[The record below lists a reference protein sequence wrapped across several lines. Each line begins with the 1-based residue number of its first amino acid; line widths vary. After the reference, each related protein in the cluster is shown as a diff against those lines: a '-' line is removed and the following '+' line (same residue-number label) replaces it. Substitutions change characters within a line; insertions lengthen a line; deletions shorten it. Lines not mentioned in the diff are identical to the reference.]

1 MSHQQSV
8 LNPSKGW
15 ELKTKQ
21 LWTWE
26 RSPSHTGK
34 QPELNSIWNG
44 EPYFDSTSCSWA
56 SSPVMAGPIT
66 IRIEYYFI
74 PTSLPLQGYIKEN
87 LPKWGFSYDQY
98 QNDPKCL
105 NLQILFSQR
114 LMLTKN
120 RSGMPLYSNNPKQV
134 RLWCPDTRLT
144 KESNGF
150 LNEQKKHRVES
161 SPSLRLDSFSN
172 FPAPLFT
179 SKST

>member
-34 QPELNSIWNG
+34 QPELDSIWNG

-74 PTSLPLQGYIKEN
+74 PTCLLTPGVHKRESSQMRILLWSIPRWSKMFESPDTF
-87 LPKWGFSYDQY
+87 LPKAYAH
-98 QNDPKCL
+98 
-105 NLQILFSQR
+105 LF
-114 LMLTKN
+114 
-120 RSGMPLYSNNPKQV
+120 V
-134 RLWCPDTRLT
+134 V
-144 KESNGF
+144 GF
-150 LNEQKKHRVES
+150 LCIATTPNRWGCDAAI
-161 SPSLRLDSFSN
+161 LDSPKNPMVS
-172 FPAPLFT
+172 
-179 SKST
+179 